1 MKLSLRTSSLVFSE
15 EDEEEDAAADAAA
28 VFVVFVVIVVVILLR
43 DGTNTPRLL
52 LLFPILARCFVPFS
66 PVFGT
71 TTNAI
76 LVADIAAAVAVVD
89 AVVVVVVAE
98 QPRANISRSM

>member
-1 MKLSLRTSSLVFSE
+1 VKLSLRTSSLVFSE
-15 EDEEEDAAADAAA
+15 EEEEEDAAADVAAA
-28 VFVVFVVIVVVILLR
+28 VVVFVVIVVVILLR
-43 DGTNTPRLL
+43 DGTNTPRLI

>member
-28 VFVVFVVIVVVILLR
+28 VVVVFVVIVVVILLR

>member
-1 MKLSLRTSSLVFSE
+1 VKLSLRTSSLVFSE
-15 EDEEEDAAADAAA
+15 EEEEEEAAADAAA
-28 VFVVFVVIVVVILLR
+28 VVVVFVVIVVVILLR

>member
-15 EDEEEDAAADAAA
+15 EEEEEEAAADAAA
-28 VFVVFVVIVVVILLR
+28 VVVVFVVIVVVILLR

-71 TTNAI
+71 TTMAI
-76 LVADIAAAVAVVD
+76 LVADITAAVAVVD
-89 AVVVVVVAE
+89 AVVVVVAE

>member
-15 EDEEEDAAADAAA
+15 EEEEEDAAADVAAA
-28 VFVVFVVIVVVILLR
+28 VVVFVVIVVVILLR

>member
-1 MKLSLRTSSLVFSE
+1 VKLSLRTSSLVFSE
-15 EDEEEDAAADAAA
+15 EEEEEDAAADVAAA
-28 VFVVFVVIVVVILLR
+28 VVVFVVIVVVILLR
-43 DGTNTPRLL
+43 DGTNTPRLI

-98 QPRANISRSM
+98 QARANISRSM

>member
-1 MKLSLRTSSLVFSE
+1 L
-15 EDEEEDAAADAAA
+15 
-28 VFVVFVVIVVVILLR
+28 
-43 DGTNTPRLL
+43 LL
-52 LLFPILARCFVPFS
+52 LLFPILVRCFVPFS

-71 TTNAI
+71 TTIAI